1 MKNILLTLVAG
12 LAVWS
17 LSAAELNWTTD
28 LAKAQAKAK
37 AENKL
42 VLLDFTGSDWC
53 PWCIKFEKE
62 VLSTDEFAKYAQANL
77 ELVMVDF
84 PRSKAQTDALKQANK
99 SLKDKYK
106 IEGFPTYVV
115 LNTEGKEVGRQ
126 VGYKK
131 GGPQAFIKELDGF
144 KAK

>member
-28 LAKAQAKAK
+28 LAKAEAAAKK
-37 AENKL
+37 DNKL

-84 PRSKAQTDALKQANK
+84 PRSKAQTDELKQANK

-115 LNTEGKEVGRQ
+115 LNTEGKEIGRQ
-126 VGYKK
+126 VGYEK
-131 GGPQAFIKELDGF
+131 GGPKVFIKQLDGF
-144 KAK
+144 KSK